1 MRSLSLISVI
11 SLRYSGDNGWLRTAD
26 SSAESDDAGKTY
38 QLVEN
43 IHGDRTSSEPTP
55 YYVVGIF
62 APPLNNS

>member
-43 IHGDRTSSEPTP
+43 IHGDRTSSEQSP
-55 YYVVGIF
+55 
-62 APPLNNS
+62 